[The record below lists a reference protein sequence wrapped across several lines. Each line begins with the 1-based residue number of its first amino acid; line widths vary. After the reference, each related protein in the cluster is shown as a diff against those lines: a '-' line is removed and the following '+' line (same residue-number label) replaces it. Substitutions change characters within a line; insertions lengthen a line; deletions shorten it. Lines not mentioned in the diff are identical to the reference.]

1 MFSCVVVV
9 VANDNAMITPIFRRT
24 ALLLHR
30 FSHVYE
36 KLGCVRSYH
45 ATYWLCMVALVI
57 SEFEFNVKYY
67 LRDRAAV
74 HDTLF
79 EMTLWRAC
87 VPREEMMTPKGV

>member
-1 MFSCVVVV
+1 
-9 VANDNAMITPIFRRT
+9 
-24 ALLLHR
+24 
-30 FSHVYE
+30 
-36 KLGCVRSYH
+36 
-45 ATYWLCMVALVI
+45 MVALVI